1 MEEKIFKIYFPV
13 SFSTTNDVLYE
24 LFCCFDMHIAGS
36 HFIDLVLFFLI
47 SVFANIFDQPQLL
60 VFPTLYFCF
69 FCMYFLILDT
79 FNIFVPSIYYR
90 STLL

>member
-36 HFIDLVLFFLI
+36 HFIDLVLFL
-47 SVFANIFDQPQLL
+47 IFDKYDHVSKSSRHLL
-60 VFPTLYFCF
+60 GSRL
-69 FCMYFLILDT
+69 LRI
-79 FNIFVPSIYYR
+79 NK
-90 STLL
+90 STSLNKHSTKGHFG